1 MRSLFLSAVM
11 LLTAFA
17 AQAQQS
23 YGIAYQAVARDAD
36 GDALENATLDVRFTL
51 TDAADAAV
59 WTETHNGIMTD
70 AFGLI
75 NLTIGS
81 VEGAEGLAAVDWSAG
96 GFAFQVEVNS
106 GDGFE
111 LFGSMTVTSAPVA
124 LFAAS
129 APEPKA
135 DSLAVVTAQEAADRA
150 SADSGLQ
157 GQIDGNDADIATNAG
172 AISTNATAISDE
184 TSART
189 TADSGL
195 QGQIDGNDADI
206 ATNAGAISTNATA
219 ISDEATARA
228 AADGT
233 LQDNLDAEA
242 AARFNN
248 DSFLSG
254 MISAN
259 GVADAA
265 VEARVT
271 ALENQSSTAALDAVD
286 SLDTA
291 HSAEILANTTAL
303 STESAARIAA
313 DAGLQGQVDGNDT
326 DIAANAGAIS
336 TNATAISGNA
346 SAIVSNTINIATNST
361 NISNNYGAMS
371 SNATAI
377 ADEATARAAADAD
390 LQTQIDNLPNSVPSI
405 GAVVE
410 DLLDG
415 TQEGAGLNADG
426 SYVQSGSA
434 NYISAA
440 TSLANADDLLDAA
453 IKAVQDDV
461 DGNEADTDAAILAL
475 QQDVDANELASDNA
489 EGALQTELD
498 GTQTGA
504 GLGTDG
510 AYAANGAANYT
521 SAATSLVNA
530 DDLLDAAIK
539 AVQDDVD
546 GNETDAGNAIA
557 TVQGDVN
564 QNEADA
570 DAAILA
576 LQQDVDANEL
586 ASDNAEGALQTELDG
601 TQTGAG
607 LGTDGAYAAN
617 GAANYTSAAT
627 SLMNADNLLDA
638 QAKANADEII
648 ATDYFDQ
655 TDVTLHAGA
664 GETWTGIETAN
675 GSFTTGVSTGTMTAS
690 GNATV
695 GGTLGVTGATALDGT
710 LGVDGSVRVGTNG
723 AIKMSIDASTGTA
736 TLAGDI
742 VALTGGIA
750 SGSLTITG
758 SSTLQNVST
767 SSMSVS
773 GLITVPTPSLG
784 SAAANKSYVDGAI
797 STAVSAASSEAWS
810 YKGSADCSFVNGYLV
825 LDESDLAGAAE
836 TITVFGADLDAASTF
851 ALANEG
857 NSLSLTPTVADGNSL
872 SFDLT
877 HAQAAALSSCTGDL
891 YLHFNLIIDGKNSG
905 LTLFIRVQA

>member
-1 MRSLFLSAVM
+1 MNFCDLSNFLLIFMPREILTEMNLMRSLFLSAVM

-346 SAIVSNTINIATNST
+346 SAIVSNTINVATNST

-498 GTQTGA
+498 
-504 GLGTDG
+504 
-510 AYAANGAANYT
+510 
-521 SAATSLVNA
+521 
-530 DDLLDAAIK
+530 
-539 AVQDDVD
+539 
-546 GNETDAGNAIA
+546 
-557 TVQGDVN
+557 
-564 QNEADA
+564 
-570 DAAILA
+570 
-576 LQQDVDANEL
+576 
-586 ASDNAEGALQTELDG
+586 
-601 TQTGAG
+601 
-607 LGTDGAYAAN
+607 
-617 GAANYTSAAT
+617 
-627 SLMNADNLLDA
+627 
-638 QAKANADEII
+638 
-648 ATDYFDQ
+648 
-655 TDVTLHAGA
+655 
-664 GETWTGIETAN
+664 
-675 GSFTTGVSTGTMTAS
+675 
-690 GNATV
+690 
-695 GGTLGVTGATALDGT
+695 
-710 LGVDGSVRVGTNG
+710 
-723 AIKMSIDASTGTA
+723 
-736 TLAGDI
+736 
-742 VALTGGIA
+742 
-750 SGSLTITG
+750 
-758 SSTLQNVST
+758 
-767 SSMSVS
+767 
-773 GLITVPTPSLG
+773 
-784 SAAANKSYVDGAI
+784 
-797 STAVSAASSEAWS
+797 
-810 YKGSADCSFVNGYLV
+810 
-825 LDESDLAGAAE
+825 
-836 TITVFGADLDAASTF
+836 
-851 ALANEG
+851 
-857 NSLSLTPTVADGNSL
+857 LSLI
-872 SFDLT
+872 
-877 HAQAAALSSCTGDL
+877 H
-891 YLHFNLIIDGKNSG
+891 I
-905 LTLFIRVQA
+905 

>member
-1 MRSLFLSAVM
+1 MPREILTEMNLMRSLFLSAVM

-150 SADSGLQ
+150 S
-157 GQIDGNDADIATNAG
+157 
-172 AISTNATAISDE
+172 
-184 TSART
+184 
-189 TADSGL
+189 ADSGL

-377 ADEATARAAADAD
+377 ADEATARVAADAD

-440 TSLANADDLLDAA
+440 TSLA
-453 IKAVQDDV
+453 
-461 DGNEADTDAAILAL
+461 
-475 QQDVDANELASDNA
+475 
-489 EGALQTELD
+489 
-498 GTQTGA
+498 
-504 GLGTDG
+504 
-510 AYAANGAANYT
+510 
-521 SAATSLVNA
+521 NA

-695 GGTLGVTGATALDGT
+695 GGTLGVTGATELDGT

>member
-1 MRSLFLSAVM
+1 MNFCDLSNFLLIFMPREILTEMNLMRSLFLSAVM

-150 SADSGLQ
+150 S
-157 GQIDGNDADIATNAG
+157 
-172 AISTNATAISDE
+172 
-184 TSART
+184 
-189 TADSGL
+189 ADSGL

-440 TSLANADDLLDAA
+440 TSLA
-453 IKAVQDDV
+453 
-461 DGNEADTDAAILAL
+461 
-475 QQDVDANELASDNA
+475 
-489 EGALQTELD
+489 
-498 GTQTGA
+498 
-504 GLGTDG
+504 
-510 AYAANGAANYT
+510 
-521 SAATSLVNA
+521 NA

>member
-1 MRSLFLSAVM
+1 MNFCDLSNFLLIFMPREILTEMNLMRSLFLSAVM

-377 ADEATARAAADAD
+377 ADEATARVAADAD

-498 GTQTGA
+498 GTQM
-504 GLGTDG
+504 
-510 AYAANGAANYT
+510 
-521 SAATSLVNA
+521 
-530 DDLLDAAIK
+530 
-539 AVQDDVD
+539 
-546 GNETDAGNAIA
+546 
-557 TVQGDVN
+557 
-564 QNEADA
+564 
-570 DAAILA
+570 
-576 LQQDVDANEL
+576 
-586 ASDNAEGALQTELDG
+586 
-601 TQTGAG
+601 GAG

-695 GGTLGVTGATALDGT
+695 GGTLGVTGATELDGT